1 MPLSMGAALSLHSS
15 GSGPRFPSPFAP
27 ERFEVAVGCGGES
40 RVADARRRFAP
51 NSR

>member
-27 ERFEVAVGCGGES
+27 ERFEVAV
-40 RVADARRRFAP
+40 ADARRKFAP